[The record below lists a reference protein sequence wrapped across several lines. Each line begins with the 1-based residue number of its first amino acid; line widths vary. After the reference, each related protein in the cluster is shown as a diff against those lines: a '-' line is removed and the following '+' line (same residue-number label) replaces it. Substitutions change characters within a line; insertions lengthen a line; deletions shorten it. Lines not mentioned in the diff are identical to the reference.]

1 MIIYLRCADVNT
13 QNYNFCLLVT
23 LTNKLCNVFLL
34 LEPPLQRIN
43 FFFSSASHKC
53 FKTYFIQTFCTVEKS
68 RNIHIYM
75 EEILCKEG
83 LHVWKRKHRWHMD
96 PVTYEYRYRVLC
108 GGHGRT
114 IQRPGPTIK
123 YVLK

>member
-75 EEILCKEG
+75 EEERVCMHGNGNTDGTWIRSLMSIDTECCVEG
-83 LHVWKRKHRWHMD
+83 TD
-96 PVTYEYRYRVLC
+96 
-108 GGHGRT
+108 GQSSG
-114 IQRPGPTIK
+114 PGPLSNM
-123 YVLK
+123 Y